1 MHAQLTPIQPISVS
15 TYVYNGKGYGFL
27 MPNTHKRISQVIT
40 RKWCFMETQE
50 TKKQGSFRHAIQKF
64 KTGDRDA
71 ARQIMRHVL
80 LEDPKHVNA
89 WLWMSAL
96 VDDVVQQKDCLER
109 ALVLDPSCDI
119 ARKRLEFLK
128 LQEFV
133 TSIPTNEQA
142 QDDANNTP
150 QSQVQTRKL
159 GEYLIEHNLISEVQL
174 GGALREQTRIQ
185 SETGGIRVPLG
196 DVLLKL
202 GTLTP
207 EALATVLVMQQHDK
221 IASTEG
227 QSPKYLGEYL
237 VTKGIVTQDQLKIVL
252 AQQLRLRQEGQKILL
267 GELLVSAG
275 YISPEALDNV
285 LTQQLDDA
293 LGNFDDEE
301 EEEWI

>member
-1 MHAQLTPIQPISVS
+1 MHAQGIPIQPISVS
-15 TYVYNGKGYGFL
+15 TYVYNGKGYGSL
-27 MPNTHKRISQVIT
+27 IPNTHKRISQVIT

-50 TKKQGSFRHAIQKF
+50 TKKQDTFRHAIQTF

-71 ARQIMRHVL
+71 ARQMMRHVL

-109 ALVLDPSCDI
+109 ALVLDPLCDI
-119 ARKRLEFLK
+119 ARERLEFLK

-133 TSIPTNEQA
+133 TSIPANEQA
-142 QDDANNTP
+142 QDTTNTS
-150 QSQVQTRKL
+150 QSQVQARKI
-159 GEYLIEHNLISEVQL
+159 GEYLIERNLISEGQL
-174 GGALREQTRIQ
+174 DGALREQTRIQ

-202 GTLTP
+202 GILTP
-207 EALATVLVMQQHDK
+207 EVLATVLVMQQHDK

-227 QSPKYLGEYL
+227 QPPKYLGEYL
-237 VTKGIVTQDQLKIVL
+237 VTRGIVTQEQLKVVL

-275 YISPEALDNV
+275 YITPEALDNV

-301 EEEWI
+301 DEWI